1 MPHLQ
6 ASAVPAGRGRKP
18 IRGAILFYI
27 VFTHMNSIMAICL
40 QMKCHKVCLY
50 LGSVFPIGKVP
61 ANTFEIRSE
70 KLGAENLKLALFF
83 ACSYVISVCQL
94 CSGCAT
100 LGDMS

>member
-1 MPHLQ
+1 M
-6 ASAVPAGRGRKP
+6 
-18 IRGAILFYI
+18 
-27 VFTHMNSIMAICL
+27 
-40 QMKCHKVCLY
+40 
-50 LGSVFPIGKVP
+50 P